1 LVFRGFI
8 LSFTRLAPLERFT
21 LFVISREPLALPG
34 AFCVPVVLSE
44 PLCLLGF
51 VPFEIFYTF
60 TFFNK
65 ALTFYVSF
73 FSKRFTLPRF

>member
-8 LSFTRLAPLERFT
+8 LSFTRLAPLERFA

-51 VPFEIFYTF
+51 IPSGIFYTS
-60 TFFNK
+60 TF
-65 ALTFYVSF
+65 LTEPLAFYVSF
-73 FSKRFTLPRF
+73 FLERFTLPRF